1 MLDLILFLNYSKIE
15 LSERVILM
23 LPHEKLKLIRLEKGL
38 STYDLS
44 ELTGIPQSTISK
56 MENGKRKLETD
67 SLRKLSEVLNI
78 SISAFFDEEKINEN
92 KNISLILTQDETIKL
107 SDRIKDLRK
116 QKGWTQADLHKKT
129 GISMGMI
136 GGIENGTRNPSDKS
150 INKIAEAFGVSQDWL
165 KSGKEKSDTL
175 IEDFLN
181 RLIDE
186 KIITST
192 ILDEETKE
200 IILKAVETEI
210 ALLLKKKNN
219 KK

>member
-92 KNISLILTQDETIKL
+92 KNISLIITQDETIKL

>member
-1 MLDLILFLNYSKIE
+1 
-15 LSERVILM
+15 M

-92 KNISLILTQDETIKL
+92 KNISLILAQDETIKL

-150 INKIAEAFGVSQDWL
+150 INKLAEAFGVSQDWL

-210 ALLLKKKNN
+210 AVLLKKKNN
-219 KK
+219 R

>member
-92 KNISLILTQDETIKL
+92 KNISLILAQDETIKL

-150 INKIAEAFGVSQDWL
+150 INKLAEAFGVSQDWL

-210 ALLLKKKNN
+210 AVLLKKKNN
-219 KK
+219 R

>member
-1 MLDLILFLNYSKIE
+1 
-15 LSERVILM
+15 M